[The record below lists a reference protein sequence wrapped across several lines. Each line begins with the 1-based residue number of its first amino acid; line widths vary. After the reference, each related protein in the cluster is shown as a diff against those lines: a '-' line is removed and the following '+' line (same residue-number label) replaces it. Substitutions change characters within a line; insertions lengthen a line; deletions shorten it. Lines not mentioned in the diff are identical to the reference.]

1 MASWY
6 YYYLFILKM
15 EGKANKSGKQE
26 LTKDQKLD
34 KVFWFKIGISL
45 LFGITFGVVNFTGF
59 FAFLM

>member
-1 MASWY
+1 MCVIII
-6 YYYLFILKM
+6 YLLKM
-15 EGKANKSGKQE
+15 EEKINKNSKQE

-45 LFGITFGVVNFTGF
+45 LFGIVYGVVSFTGF

>member
-1 MASWY
+1 MCVIII
-6 YYYLFILKM
+6 YLLKM
-15 EGKANKSGKQE
+15 EEKINKNSKQE

-45 LFGITFGVVNFTGF
+45 LFGIVYGVISFTGF

>member
-1 MASWY
+1 MLL
-6 YYYLFILKM
+6 LFILLKM
-15 EGKANKSGKQE
+15 EEKINKNSKQE

-45 LFGITFGVVNFTGF
+45 LFGIVYGVVNFTGF

>member
-1 MASWY
+1 
-6 YYYLFILKM
+6 M
-15 EGKANKSGKQE
+15 EEKVNKNSKQE

-45 LFGITFGVVNFTGF
+45 LFGIGYGVVNFTGF